1 MSIDLHTHSINSDGT
16 LYPKEILKLA
26 TELQLEAISITD
38 HEYLT
43 EIDYPANLKVISG
56 IEVSVNWENL
66 EDQNKYA
73 GVHLLVYYVNK
84 SDPLNMKLEEVRK
97 QKIERNY
104 KVLENLRNIDIN
116 IENSELD
123 LFETKVPG
131 RPHIAKLMVEKK
143 YVSSMSEAF
152 LKYLGNG
159 KIENLNS
166 HQINIKEAI
175 NLAKESK
182 SLIFLAHPH
191 TLMSDNNSS
200 KRSNWVNSQFYD
212 YLQKLKSFGLD
223 GVEVYY
229 PGYNQST
236 IDNLLGLLSE
246 LDLMASGGSDFH
258 GDNKPNNLLGIGYEN
273 SPIKVPLNLL
283 YKMEDAYAKL

>member
-43 EIDYPANLKVISG
+43 EIDYHANLKVISG
-56 IEVSVNWENL
+56 IEVSVNWEHL
-66 EDQNKYA
+66 EERNKYA
-73 GVHLLVYYVNK
+73 GVHLLVYYISK

-143 YVSSMSEAF
+143 YVSSMNEAF

-166 HQINIKEAI
+166 HQINIKEVI

-182 SLIFLAHPH
+182 SLVFLAHPH
-191 TLMSDNNSS
+191 TLMSNNNSS

-236 IDNLLGLLSE
+236 KDNLLDLLSE

-258 GDNKPNNLLGIGYEN
+258 G
-273 SPIKVPLNLL
+273 
-283 YKMEDAYAKL
+283 

>member
-1 MSIDLHTHSINSDGT
+1 
-16 LYPKEILKLA
+16 
-26 TELQLEAISITD
+26 
-38 HEYLT
+38 
-43 EIDYPANLKVISG
+43 
-56 IEVSVNWENL
+56 
-66 EDQNKYA
+66 
-73 GVHLLVYYVNK
+73 
-84 SDPLNMKLEEVRK
+84 
-97 QKIERNY
+97 
-104 KVLENLRNIDIN
+104 
-116 IENSELD
+116 
-123 LFETKVPG
+123 
-131 RPHIAKLMVEKK
+131 MVEKK
-143 YVSSMSEAF
+143 YVSSMNEAF

-166 HQINIKEAI
+166 HQINIKEVI

-182 SLIFLAHPH
+182 SLVFLAHPH
-191 TLMSDNNSS
+191 TLMSNNNSS

-236 IDNLLGLLSE
+236 KDNLLDLLSE